1 MEVAVKQ
8 PFDRQKFLLFSFLAI
23 VTFQY
28 LILTVGVA
36 VCAYW
41 TMYAAK
47 LFGEK
52 YLAADSEHRPGCT
65 RIGDRLE
72 NTFDL
77 SINVLLAMLGGAAI
91 ATRPAAKGFTRRADE
106 EPPVL
111 PPNPQVLPPDRM
123 PPEQRPPRERPGDR

>member
-1 MEVAVKQ
+1 MEAVVKQ
-8 PFDRQKFLLFSFLAI
+8 PFDRQRFLLFSFLAI
-23 VTFQY
+23 VSFQY
-28 LILTVGVA
+28 LILTIGVA

-41 TMYAAK
+41 TIYAAK

-52 YLAADSEHRPGCT
+52 YLASYAEHRPGCA

-91 ATRPAAKGFTRRADE
+91 ATGPAAKGFTRRANE

-111 PPNPQVLPPDRM
+111 PPNSQVLPPDRM
-123 PPEQRPPRERPGDR
+123 LPEQRPPRERPGDR